1 MKRGTANKF
10 PLKGRKRD
18 GAQPALD
25 DAPGGGISQP
35 NPEEKRPQLKALGT
49 HIVCELSGCDAAMLT
64 DVDAVSDMMEKAAL
78 EANATPITKAFH
90 RFQPQGV
97 SGVVVI
103 QESHLS
109 IHTWPET
116 GYAAMDFYTCGDHTD
131 PWAACEYAAKQL
143 GAKTMLTT
151 EVKRGIESANG
162 RFTHVVTTDHDV
174 HELAK
179 IA

>member
-1 MKRGTANKF
+1 M
-10 PLKGRKRD
+10 
-18 GAQPALD
+18 
-25 DAPGGGISQP
+25 
-35 NPEEKRPQLKALGT
+35 KALGT
-49 HIVCELSGCDAAMLT
+49 HIVCELSGCNAAMLT
-64 DVDAVSDMMEKAAL
+64 DVDAVAEMMEQAAL

-131 PWAACEYAAKQL
+131 PWLAFQHAVTALRATSVL
-143 GAKTMLTT
+143 AT
-151 EVKRGIESANG
+151 ELKRGIEKSDG
-162 RFTHVVTTDHDV
+162 EFTHVLSRNHDSRV
-174 HELAK
+174 LTA
-179 IA
+179 

>member
-1 MKRGTANKF
+1 
-10 PLKGRKRD
+10 
-18 GAQPALD
+18 
-25 DAPGGGISQP
+25 
-35 NPEEKRPQLKALGT
+35 LKALGT
-49 HIVCELSGCDAAMLT
+49 HIVCELSGCDPAMLT
-64 DVDAVSDMMEKAAL
+64 NVDAVADMMVQAAI
-78 EANATPITKAFH
+78 EANATVIERAFH

-131 PWAACEYAAKQL
+131 PWAACEYAARIL
-143 GAKTMLTT
+143 GAKVMTTT
-151 EVKRGIESANG
+151 EVKRGVESGND
-162 RFTHVVTTDHDV
+162 RYTHVVTTDHDV
-174 HELAK
+174 RELAL